1 MSPTRKTGFSDEI
14 GAWKI
19 IATRRPRMSRSWR
32 SESPISSRPSSF
44 TDPSTRAP
52 MPGASPAIA

>member
-1 MSPTRKTGFSDEI
+1 MSPTRKTGFSDET

-19 IATRRPRMSRSWR
+19 IAILRPRTSQSWW

-52 MPGASPAIA
+52 IPGASPAIA